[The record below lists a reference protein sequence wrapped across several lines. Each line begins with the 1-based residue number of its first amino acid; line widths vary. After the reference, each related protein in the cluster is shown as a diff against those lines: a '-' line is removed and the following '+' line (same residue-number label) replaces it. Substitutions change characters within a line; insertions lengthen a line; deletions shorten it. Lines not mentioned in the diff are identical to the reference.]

1 MYFALLGEKNMLFVF
16 LLVQLTTLK
25 DKTKKNPN
33 VDDLVSISLAQSK
46 SKYAWHITFIISQI

>member
-46 SKYAWHITFIISQI
+46 SKYA

>member
-1 MYFALLGEKNMLFVF
+1 
-16 LLVQLTTLK
+16 
-25 DKTKKNPN
+25 